1 MALAAW
7 DPKYA
12 TGNLAVDGQH
22 RKLFEMVN
30 SLHDALLAGHGKEQ
44 MGPTLKGLA
53 TYTVEHFKTEEGLMT
68 SLMYPGYPEHK
79 KKHDA
84 LLAQVGQLVKDFDEG
99 KLTLPLTLARFLSD
113 WITHHI
119 EDEDKKM
126 AQWLR
131 SRGSN

>member
-1 MALAAW
+1 MALATW

-30 SLHDALLAGHGKEQ
+30 SLHDSLLAGHGKEK

-68 SLMYPGYPEHK
+68 AQAYPGFPEHK
-79 KKHDA
+79 RKHDE
-84 LLAQVGQLVKDFDEG
+84 LLGQVSQLVKDFDEG

-113 WITHHI
+113 WIRHHI
-119 EDEDKKM
+119 EDEDQKM
-126 AQWLR
+126 TQWLR
-131 SRGSN
+131 ARGAH